1 MTHAVSTPA
10 GLVSLTPLALNPD
23 TVRTLHAWLSHPGSA
38 YWGMRGLTPDQ
49 VGTFFADWLDSPH
62 RQVHVVRIDGLRV
75 GLAVYYDPARIELD
89 GRYTHQTGDLGMHLL
104 VAPSRTPVP
113 GTTAAVIG
121 AICETAFGPLEA
133 RRVVVEPDARNTAV
147 HRLNARAGFLQDGL
161 IELPDKTALL
171 SFCSAEGFR
180 SSEIGRDTRMVSSS
194 HTSSSSH
201 PSSSSRPSP
210 GGSPSHAH
218 LTGHAMRRAHRH
230 LCAKALAEF
239 SHERLITPAAATERD
254 EFEVRAGDELWRFRA
269 RVLPLEHWVVDAGSI
284 RREVDGR
291 PVEPDAQALVIA
303 LAPVLGI
310 PESLV
315 GVYLEEIAATLGSAA
330 FCLHHRDR
338 PVQELAGADLQ
349 EVEGAMTEGH
359 PGFVANNGRIGLG
372 LTDRHRYTPEAPAT
386 VRLVWLAARRDLSHL
401 ATVAGLDEEDLY
413 LREFGRAALDRCTER
428 LRDLGLDPDGYRLLP
443 VHPWQWEHKIAVAFG
458 PDLARRDLVFLGESD
473 DEYRPQQ
480 SVRTFFDVTHP
491 ERGYVKTAL
500 AVQNMGFTRGLS
512 PRYMRDTPAVNE
524 WVAGL
529 VAEDPVL
536 RALDFEIL
544 REVAAVGYTGDA
556 YHRAARSGVSDEGPH
571 TKMIAALWRESP
583 VPRLAEDERAFTLAS
598 LLHVDLHGRPLVVEH
613 LELSGSDARTW
624 LRALLD
630 AYVLPVAR
638 CLLTH
643 GLVFMPHGEN
653 VIVVIGPDHVPRR
666 VLFKD
671 IGEEVAV
678 ITERPL
684 PEGIDRIRHVVD
696 AETAALS
703 IHTDVMDGVLR
714 HLAAIL
720 DEAGVLTASEF
731 WDEVRSCLQTLAG
744 GQKGPGE
751 GDRDE
756 IDGGEIDR
764 DEIDADTWEAL
775 FAPRFRHSCLNR
787 LQLRDT
793 RQMVDLTDQAGSL
806 QFAGTLTNPLA
817 LGDADAPSEPADREE
832 RPDHVARETRA
843 RITLVDDGVGSVS

>member
-1 MTHAVSTPA
+1 MTHIVSTPA
-10 GLVSLTPLALNPD
+10 GLVSLSPLTTDTD
-23 TVRTLHAWLSHPGSA
+23 TVRTLHAWLSHPGSE

-49 VGTFFADWLDSPH
+49 VGSVFADWQNCPH
-62 RQVHVVRIDGLRV
+62 RQVHIVRIDGLRV
-75 GLAVYYDPARIELD
+75 GLAVFYDPAEIELD
-89 GRYTHQTGDLGMHLL
+89 GRYPHRDGDLGMHLL

-113 GTTAAVIG
+113 GTTAAVMG
-121 AICETAFGPLEA
+121 AICETAFDTPRA
-133 RRVVVEPDARNTAV
+133 RRIVVEPDARNTAV
-147 HRLNARAGFLQDGL
+147 HRLNTRAGFREDGL
-161 IELPDKTALL
+161 LELADKTALL
-171 SFCSAEGFR
+171 SFCTAEDFR
-180 SSEIGRDTRMVSSS
+180 VSEIGRSVRTVSTPLSP
-194 HTSSSSH
+194 TSS
-201 PSSSSRPSP
+201 PPP
-210 GGSPSHAH
+210 GGAPAHAH
-218 LTGHAMRRAHRH
+218 LSGHAMRRAHRH

-239 SHERLITPAAATERD
+239 SHERLITPGPGAGPGSY
-254 EFEVRAGDELWRFRA
+254 EVRAGDERWTFRA
-269 RVLPLEHWVVDAGSI
+269 RVLPLEHWVVDEGSL
-284 RREVDGR
+284 RREVRGD
-291 PVEPDAQALVIA
+291 PVEPDAQALITAIA
-303 LAPVLGI
+303 PALGI

-338 PVQELAGADLQ
+338 PAQVLAGADLQ
-349 EVEGAMTEGH
+349 EVEAAMTEGH

-372 LTDRHRYTPEAPAT
+372 LADRHHYTPEASAT
-386 VRLVWLAARRDLSHL
+386 VRLVWLAVRRELSHL
-401 ATVAGLDEEDLY
+401 ATVTGLDEDDLY
-413 LREFGRAALDRCTER
+413 RREFGREALEECGDT
-428 LRDLGLDPDGYRLLP
+428 LRALGLDPGGYRLLP

-458 PDLARRDLVFLGESD
+458 PDLARRDLVYLGESRS
-473 DEYRPQQ
+473 EYRPQQ
-480 SVRTFFDVTHP
+480 SVRTFFDVTRP

-512 PRYMRDTPAVNE
+512 PKYMRDTPAVND

-529 VAEDPVL
+529 VAGDPVL
-536 RALDFEIL
+536 RALDFGIL

-556 YHRAARSGVSDEGPH
+556 YHRAAEYGVSDEGPH

-583 VPRLAEDERAFTLAS
+583 VPRLAEGERAFTLAS

-613 LELSGSDARTW
+613 LERSGSVARTW

-653 VIVVIGPDHVPRR
+653 VIVVIGPDHLPRR

-678 ITERPL
+678 VTDRPL
-684 PEGIDRIRHVVD
+684 PEGIDRIRHIVD
-696 AETAALS
+696 AETAVLS

-714 HLAAIL
+714 HLAAIC
-720 DEAGVLTASEF
+720 DDAGVLPASEF
-731 WDEVRSCLQTLAG
+731 WDETRRCLQTLDG
-744 GQKGPGE
+744 SDGDPGE
-751 GDRDE
+751 VDE
-756 IDGGEIDR
+756 SM
-764 DEIDADTWEAL
+764 WQAL

-806 QFAGTLTNPLA
+806 QFAGTLVNPLA
-817 LGDADAPSEPADREE
+817 QSPTGPAGRHE
-832 RPDHVARETRA
+832 RVVTSG
-843 RITLVDDGVGSVS
+843 I